1 VLVFVGAKMLLS
13 HYYPIRTDIS
23 LAVIGGILLVTIVAS
38 ALHRDEPK
46 PQ

>member
-1 VLVFVGAKMLLS
+1 MLLS

-23 LAVIGGILLVTIVAS
+23 LAVIGGILLVTIIAS

-46 PQ
+46 AEA